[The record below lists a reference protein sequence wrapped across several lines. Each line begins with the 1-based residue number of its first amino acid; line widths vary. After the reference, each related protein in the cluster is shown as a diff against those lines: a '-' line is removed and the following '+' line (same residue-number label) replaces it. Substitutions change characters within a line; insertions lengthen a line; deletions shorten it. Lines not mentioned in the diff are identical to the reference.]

1 MRRYSLIEDEQENY
15 GFGNGYEP
23 LEERETLPDAEDEK
37 SMLRVLLREAE
48 TAANQTTLDELKARI
63 TAILPGANF
72 EVDDLGQI
80 VIRTGFR
87 VNIDSEALA
96 EVLRRKARDQFPPKR
111 GRSRRKK

>member
-1 MRRYSLIEDEQENY
+1 MRRYSLIDDEQENY

-23 LEERETLPDAEDEK
+23 FEERVTLPDAEDDK
-37 SMLRVLLREAE
+37 SMLRVLLREAD
-48 TAANQTTLDELKARI
+48 AAADQMTLDELKARI

-80 VIRTGFR
+80 VIRSGFR

-96 EVLRRKARDQFPPKR
+96 EIMRGKARDQFPPNK

>member
-1 MRRYSLIEDEQENY
+1 MRRYSLIDDEQENY

-23 LEERETLPDAEDEK
+23 FDGRETLPDAEDEK
-37 SMLRVLLREAE
+37 SMLRVLLREAD
-48 TAANQTTLDELKARI
+48 TAANMTTLDELKARI

-96 EVLRRKARDQFPPKR
+96 EILRRKARDQFPPKKS
-111 GRSRRKK
+111 RSRRRK